1 VEAFMMEGATWLGM
15 TPESQIKIV
24 KSLLVVLFFLL
35 VRSVLMRVLLRN
47 VTDVRQRYS
56 WSRGVTSAIAVLILL
71 FLGVIWFAGL
81 ERIATF
87 AGILGAGLAVAL
99 HDTIANIAGFLFIMI
114 RRPFEVGD
122 RIEIE
127 GVAGDVIDIR
137 VFQFSLL
144 EIGNW
149 VDADQSTGRILQ
161 VPNGKVLRA
170 VTASFNKGF
179 DYIWH
184 EIPVLITFESD
195 WKKAKGILEAIV
207 DDDSFVVAEEVERQV
222 RRAASRYLIYSGKV
236 TPIVY
241 TTVRDSGV
249 LLTVRYM
256 TKPKTRR
263 GTEQRLWEQIL
274 EQFSE
279 NDDIELAYPT
289 VRYYDQSQ

>member
-1 VEAFMMEGATWLGM
+1 MTDGVTWLGM
-15 TPESQIKIV
+15 MPETQIKV
-24 KSLLVVLFFLL
+24 LKSLLVVLFFLL
-35 VRSVLMRVLLRN
+35 ARSIVMRVMLRN

-56 WSRGVTSAIAVLILL
+56 WSRGVTYGIGIVIVI

-99 HDTIANIAGFLFIMI
+99 HDTIANVAGFLFIML

-195 WKKAKGILEAIV
+195 WKKAKGILETIV

-263 GTEQRLWEQIL
+263 GTEQQLWEQIL
-274 EQFSE
+274 ERFAE

-289 VRYYDQSQ
+289 IRYYDQQQ

>member
-1 VEAFMMEGATWLGM
+1 MDDLLTGGAAWLGM
-15 TPESQIKIV
+15 RPETQIKIL
-24 KSLLVVLFFLL
+24 KSLLVVLFFLI
-35 VRSVLMRVLLRN
+35 VRSAVTRVMLRN
-47 VTDVRQRYS
+47 VADVKQRYS
-56 WSRGVTSAIAVLILL
+56 WSRGITSTIAILILV
-71 FLGVIWFAGL
+71 FLGAMWFAGL
-81 ERIATF
+81 ERLATF

-99 HDTIANIAGFLFIMI
+99 HDTVANVAGFLFIII

-122 RIEIE
+122 RIEID

-137 VFQFSLL
+137 VFQFSLM

-149 VDADQSTGRILQ
+149 VDADQSTGRIVK
-161 VPNGKVLRA
+161 VPNGKVLRFA
-170 VTASFNKGF
+170 TANFNQGF

-195 WKKAKGILEAIV
+195 WKKAKGILQAIV
-207 DDDSFVVAEEVERQV
+207 DDPVFVVADDVERQI
-222 RRAASRYLIYSGKV
+222 RRAASRYLIYSGTL

-263 GTEQRLWEQIL
+263 GTEQRIWEQVL
-274 EQFSE
+274 QRFAEH
-279 NDDIELAYPT
+279 DDIALAYPT
-289 VRYYDQSQ
+289 IRYYDEAR